1 MKTPI
6 PPIAS
11 INMSIKTQ
19 ENPPKVTP
27 RTKTKTRIIKPE
39 RSSAGTRRK
48 SMWKRQNEGNGEQ
61 HTTSRQPTMGDRQQ
75 SRNLGE
81 EPMIDGSSAGC
92 SNSKEERERT
102 RRRPLSSFGCFPG
115 FNPGRILHWI
125 LRFGREF
132 AAEEGFGREGEDE
145 SKAMRNRGAE

>member
-11 INMSIKTQ
+11 INMPIKTQ

-27 RTKTKTRIIKPE
+27 RTKTKTRIIKPD

-48 SMWKRQNEGNGEQ
+48 SMWKRQNEGKGEQ

-92 SNSKEERERT
+92 SNWKEEREREREDSSPPSLLFRLLSGVQSRENPALDLEVWARICS
-102 RRRPLSSFGCFPG
+102 RRRIWEW
-115 FNPGRILHWI
+115 GRGWI
-125 LRFGREF
+125 G
-132 AAEEGFGREGEDE
+132 GDE
-145 SKAMRNRGAE
+145 K